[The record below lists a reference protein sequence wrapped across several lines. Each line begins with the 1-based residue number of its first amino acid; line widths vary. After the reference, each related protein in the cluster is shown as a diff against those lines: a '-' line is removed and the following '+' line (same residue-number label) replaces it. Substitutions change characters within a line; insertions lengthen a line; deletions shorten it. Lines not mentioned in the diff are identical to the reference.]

1 MIEALINFHF
11 LRPWCLLLLFVPLF
25 LYRYFFSGYKSV
37 SAWENVCDRNLLNF
51 LLIKGSS
58 KQRSFIGYML
68 FAGLCGAIISL
79 SGPSWSK
86 KNIPAYVPSNP
97 VMLLL
102 NMSSDMDN
110 GDVTPD
116 RLSRAKFAIKDF
128 LQNLKTQAG
137 LIVYSNE
144 PYLIT
149 PISEDRN
156 IIINLLPAVQRDIM
170 PENGDRLNRAIDFA
184 VERLKEGEYT
194 QGNIVI
200 FTSDIGQEF
209 NLALEAAIKAKKT
222 GYMVDVVSVRKSPND
237 KLVMLASKGQGRYLE
252 INQLK
257 AFAES
262 INAEIS
268 EDFQQTENEREVWE
282 DGGYYLL
289 FIPLLCCLYFF
300 RRGILVLF
308 FCFILPINAFAGFFT
323 NNNQDAE
330 KAFNSGNYAVAAEK
344 FNQPDWK
351 ASALYRQGKY
361 AEAAKYY
368 QTGKDVDALYNRG
381 NALAKSGKIEDA
393 IKIYEEVIK
402 QNPEHKDA
410 KFNLDYLKNQQ
421 NKQQSQQQNNKNQ
434 DKKDKGKSE
443 SQNQQDNS
451 GQSSEQENSAENSQS
466 ENADNN
472 QDNAAD
478 SSSENEKS
486 AENASENNGTGEN
499 KKEDGSES
507 RQQAQSSS
515 DDNRQS
521 DNSSETQIPSGS
533 EADEKDENDAQG
545 TAGQKNDEKGD
556 FDEQRQAREMVY
568 RNIPEDTGG
577 LLRAFIRKEYYKN
590 RYGDK

>member
-1 MIEALINFHF
+1 
-11 LRPWCLLLLFVPLF
+11 
-25 LYRYFFSGYKSV
+25 
-37 SAWENVCDRNLLNF
+37 
-51 LLIKGSS
+51 
-58 KQRSFIGYML
+58 
-68 FAGLCGAIISL
+68 
-79 SGPSWSK
+79 
-86 KNIPAYVPSNP
+86 
-97 VMLLL
+97 
-102 NMSSDMDN
+102 
-110 GDVTPD
+110 
-116 RLSRAKFAIKDF
+116 
-128 LQNLKTQAG
+128 
-137 LIVYSNE
+137 
-144 PYLIT
+144 
-149 PISEDRN
+149 
-156 IIINLLPAVQRDIM
+156 M

-308 FCFILPINAFAGFFT
+308 FCFILPVNAFAGFFT

-499 KKEDGSES
+499 KKEDGSEN